1 MKKLIFISCML
12 LLSACQHINY
22 NQHHKVNDID
32 SQSTDGLNIPY
43 EQMTLNNGLSVI
55 FHIDRSDPV
64 VAVALTAHVG
74 SAREEAGL
82 TGFAHLFEHLL
93 FLESENLGK
102 GGLDQ
107 MSARIG
113 GSGANGSTSRDATN
127 YFQTVPNDALEKMIW
142 AEADKLGYFINTV
155 TEPVLAKEKEVVK
168 NEKRQSIDNR
178 PYGHT
183 QYVIGKNLYPES
195 HPYNWQVIG
204 SLQDLQNA
212 TLADVKAFFRKWYTP
227 NNVTLVIAG
236 DFDIAEAKR
245 WVHKYF
251 DEIERGQEVS
261 RQAKQPVTL
270 QATKNLY
277 YEDNFAQVPE
287 LTYVWPTVPKYH
299 PDSYALSV
307 LGQYLSVGK
316 LAPLNR
322 ILIDDKKLTSDVQMY
337 QYHSELSGETGLVVR
352 AYDQVKLEDV
362 ADAIDLAFG
371 KFEQKGIPLSDL
383 NRIKASQETNFY
395 NSIGSVLGKAF
406 QLAEYEIFVDDPGFV
421 NQDIQRILN
430 VSPEQVMQVY
440 HKYIKD
446 KRLIKTSFVPKGQ
459 KHLALTGSKLATV
472 QEEQIVSNK
481 EDTFDPS
488 ITATYERTPSS
499 FDRSVE
505 PEYGPSPQLKI
516 PQIWNN
522 ELSSGIKLI
531 GIENDEV
538 PLVRAR
544 LRIKGGLLNETKDK
558 IGVSHLLAQLMT
570 KGTKNKTPAEF
581 EYAIDNLGA
590 SLSVNAAEDGV
601 YISVNTLSKNY
612 PQVMALVSEMLL
624 EPRWDQT
631 ELDLLKQ
638 QTLTQ
643 IQQQLAN
650 PSSIANLQFDRLVY
664 GEEHIY
670 AYNQLGT
677 EQTVQAIGMTDLK
690 NYYDQFIAPNVS
702 SFSVVGAISQQQ
714 VVDSLH
720 VLNQQ
725 WAKRAIVFKTMPE
738 MKPLDK
744 PQVYFYDFPDAKQ
757 SQLRFGYQAMKFTDQ
772 DFYPANVM
780 NYRLGG
786 GGFASQLTQQLR
798 ETKGYTYGI
807 GSSFSG
813 SDIAGPFTIASG
825 VRSNVTY
832 ESVALIIDILKNY
845 GKNFN
850 ADDLS
855 VSQGY
860 LIKSNARRFE
870 TLGAKLAMINNIDQ
884 FDLPDDYMSMREQI
898 VRSMTVNDIK
908 KLADKYVNPQR
919 MNYLIVGDA
928 KTQLKRL
935 EQLGL
940 GPVILLNNQQ

>member
-1 MKKLIFISCML
+1 MKKLLLVGCMM
-12 LLSACQHINY
+12 LLSACQHINN
-22 NQHHKVNDID
+22 NQH
-32 SQSTDGLNIPY
+32 STSDKGNQQADGLSIPY
-43 EQMTLNNGLSVI
+43 EQITLDNGLSVI

-74 SAREEAGL
+74 SAREKPGL

-183 QYVIGKNLYPES
+183 QYVIGKNLYPEN

-212 TLADVKAFFRKWYTP
+212 TLADVKEFFRKWYTP

-236 DFDIAEAKR
+236 DFDVVQAKK

-251 DEIERGQEVS
+251 DEINRGQEVQ

-270 QATKNLY
+270 STTKSLY

-287 LTYVWPTVPKYH
+287 LTYVWPTVPNYH
-299 PDSYALSV
+299 PDSYALNV
-307 LGQYLSVGK
+307 LSQYLSIGK

-322 ILIDDKKLTSDVQMY
+322 ILIDENKLTSDVQMY
-337 QYHSELSGETGLVVR
+337 QYNSELSGETGLVVR
-352 AYDQVKLEDV
+352 AFDQVKLDDV
-362 ADAIDLAFG
+362 ADAIDQAFIE
-371 KFEQKGIPLSDL
+371 FETNGIPLSDL

-395 NSIGSVLGKAF
+395 TSIGSVLGKAF
-406 QLAEYEIFVDDPGFV
+406 QLAEYKIFVGDPGFV
-421 NQDIQRILN
+421 NQDIQNILN
-430 VSPEQVMQVY
+430 VSADDVMEVY
-440 HKYIKD
+440 HKYIKG
-446 KRLIKTSFVPKGQ
+446 KNFIKTSFVPKGQ
-459 KHLALTGSKLATV
+459 KNLALKGAKPAIV
-472 QEEQIVSNK
+472 QEEQIINNQ

-488 ITATYERTPSS
+488 IVATYERTPSS
-499 FDRSVE
+499 FDRSIE
-505 PEYGPSPQLKI
+505 PDYGPSPQLKV
-516 PQIWNN
+516 PEIWKT
-522 ELSSGIKLI
+522 ELTSGIKLI

-538 PLVRAR
+538 PLVRASM
-544 LRIKGGLLNETKDK
+544 RIKGGLLNESKDLL
-558 IGVSHLLAQLMT
+558 GVSHLLAELMT
-570 KGTKNKTPAEF
+570 KGTQNKTPAEF

-590 SLSVNAAEDGV
+590 SLSVGAAEDGV
-601 YISVNTLSKNY
+601 YISINTLSKNY
-612 PQVMALVSEMLL
+612 AKVMDLVNEMILQ
-624 EPRWDQT
+624 PRWDET
-631 ELDLLKQ
+631 ELALLKQ
-638 QTLTQ
+638 QTLAQ

-650 PSSIANLQFDRLVY
+650 PSSIANLQFDRLIY
-664 GEEHIY
+664 GEDHIY

-677 EQTVQAIGMTDLK
+677 QHSVNTITMTDLQEYF
-690 NYYDQFIAPNVS
+690 NRFIAPNVS
-702 SFSVVGAISQQQ
+702 SFSVVGDISQQQ
-714 VVDSLH
+714 VIDSLQT
-720 VLNQQ
+720 LNQE
-725 WAKRAIVFKTMPE
+725 WSVREIVFKAMPE
-738 MKPLDK
+738 QKGLEK
-744 PQVYFYDFPDAKQ
+744 PQLYFYDFPGAKQ
-757 SQLRFGYQAMKFTDQ
+757 SQLRFGYQAMKFTD
-772 DFYPANVM
+772 DDYYPAAVM

-798 ETKGYTYGI
+798 ESKGYTYGI
-807 GSSFSG
+807 RSGFSG
-813 SDIAGPFTIASG
+813 AEIAGSFTVASG

-832 ESVALIIDILKNY
+832 ESTELIIDILKNY

-850 ADDLS
+850 DTDLAI
-855 VSQGY
+855 SQGF

-870 TLGAKLAMINNIDQ
+870 TLGAKLAMLNDIQ
-884 FDLPDDYMSMREQI
+884 QYDLPEDYILQREKI
-898 VRSMTVNDIK
+898 VRSISVDDIK
-908 KLADKYVNPQR
+908 NLAEKYVNPQR
-919 MNYLIVGDA
+919 MNFLIVGDA
-928 KTQLKRL
+928 KSQLQRL

-940 GPVILLNNQQ
+940 GPVILLNEQ